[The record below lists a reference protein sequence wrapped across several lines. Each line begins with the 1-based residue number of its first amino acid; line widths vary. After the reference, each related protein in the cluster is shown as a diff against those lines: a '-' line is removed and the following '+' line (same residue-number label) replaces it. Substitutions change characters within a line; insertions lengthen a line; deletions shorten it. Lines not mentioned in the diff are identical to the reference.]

1 MPETLTAWLVTL
13 ATIALDA
20 VYIVRAVI
28 RPNREPAARLAWVLV
43 ILLLPAVGVVGY
55 LLLGEM
61 SLGRRRREGLAA
73 LVARLPRP
81 HGWDGSAEAL
91 PDDRYA
97 PPFRLAREVNCLAPT
112 RGNAL
117 TIHVEPRATWDAL
130 IAEIDAARAT
140 VHVCFYIWLEDGTGR
155 RLAEALCRAAQ
166 RGVAV
171 RAIAD
176 GVGSRDFIAS
186 QLWRAMGGCGVRLR
200 VALKVT
206 NPVPRVLF
214 RRIDLRNHRK
224 AVIVDNAVC
233 WVGSNN
239 VADPEFRIKS
249 RFAPWI
255 DLILRCEG
263 PAARQAQYL
272 FALDWMAEGGD
283 DLSAL
288 LEPPTPGGTG
298 GALIQVIGTGPTHD
312 YAAMSECF
320 AALAYAAT
328 RELIVTTPY
337 FVPDDPLLSALVS
350 CARRGVTTTLV
361 LPERNDSRLVAGAS
375 RSSYAALLDAG
386 VRLHHFQGGLLHAK
400 TVTVDG
406 ELALVGSANMD
417 RRSLDLNYENNLLLR
432 DQATV
437 SEIRAHQL
445 AWLERSQPV
454 SRAEVAH
461 WGVMRR
467 LWHNL
472 LAMLSPI
479 L

>member
-1 MPETLTAWLVTL
+1 MPETFTAWSLSL
-13 ATIALDA
+13 ATIALHA

-28 RPNREPAARLAWVLV
+28 RPNREPAARLAWVMVIVLV
-43 ILLLPAVGVVGY
+43 PIGGIVGY

-61 SLGRRRREGLAA
+61 SLGRRRREGLAR
-73 LVARLPRP
+73 LVAELPRP
-81 HGWDGSAEAL
+81 HGWDGASDAL
-91 PDDRYA
+91 PDDPYA
-97 PPFRLAREVNCLAPT
+97 PPFLLAREINCLAPT
-112 RGNAL
+112 TGNAL
-117 TIHVEPRATWDAL
+117 AVHVAPRQTWQAL
-130 IAEIDAARAT
+130 LADIDAARENI
-140 VHVCFYIWLEDGTGR
+140 HVCFYIWLDDGTGR
-155 RLAEALCRAAQ
+155 ALAEVLCRAAR

-171 RAIAD
+171 RALAD

-186 QLWRAMGGCGVRLR
+186 PLWGAMREAGVQLR

-224 AVIVDNAVC
+224 AAIVDNAIC

-239 VADPEFRIKS
+239 VADPEFRIKP

-283 DLSAL
+283 DLTAL
-288 LEPPTPGGTG
+288 LSEPAADRGH
-298 GALIQVIGTGPTHD
+298 GALVQVIGTGPTHD

-320 AALAYAAT
+320 AALIYAAR

-350 CARRGVTTTLV
+350 CARRGVETVLL

-386 VRLHHFQGGLLHAK
+386 VRLNLFPGGLLHAK
-400 TVTVDG
+400 TVTADG

-432 DQATV
+432 DPATV
-437 SEIRAHQL
+437 AAIRAHQL
-445 AWLERSQPV
+445 GWLATAHPV
-454 SRAEVAH
+454 SRAAVAR
-461 WGVMRR
+461 WGVARR